1 MKNILIMTG
10 VGVGLFS
17 ATVVGL
23 LGVQGR
29 LNYEGTRG
37 VPLLS
42 MFFAP
47 SPASEGEQPGEHGE
61 HGEPEKD
68 PHGEAAAHTDDHSKP
83 FGVQHDG
90 LGVEERLEYAVGKSA
105 LNPEPEAKD
114 DGHGGGH
121 GGDHGDE
128 ADAHADDHGAEDH
141 GNGDHAT
148 DEPHEKLTPPKD
160 DFEAQMEALYGQDRY
175 RRGEFFKFPRL
186 EGDITVTELNQY
198 LRASKLALEE
208 LEKKRSQLDAYAGEL
223 DARERDIEDRERQ
236 IAEQMAAV
244 DVARA
249 ALDKRVAEFRDTVLL
264 VRRDE
269 SEGLRKY
276 AETLASFEPKRA
288 MQHVIETWDQGEE
301 GRNRILKVLSM
312 MKSKD
317 VNAILQEV
325 ELPRLRDILVQ
336 RLKVVHEG
344 DGK

>member
-1 MKNILIMTG
+1 MKNVLIMSG

-37 VPLLS
+37 VPMLS
-42 MFFAP
+42 SLFDP
-47 SPASEGEQPGEHGE
+47 PTETEGGEHAE
-61 HGEPEKD
+61 ADAHGDAGSEP
-68 PHGEAAAHTDDHSKP
+68 HTAARVDGPSEP
-83 FGVQHDG
+83 FGLRHDG
-90 LGVEERLEYAVGKSA
+90 LGVEEPLEYAVGKSA
-105 LNPEPEAKD
+105 LSPQAPTED
-114 DGHGGGH
+114 DGHGGGS
-121 GGDHGDE
+121 D
-128 ADAHADDHGAEDH
+128 DAQPDGHTGDDHGEDGQGH
-141 GNGDHAT
+141 DDHA
-148 DEPHEKLTPPKD
+148 DGKPQRRLTPPKD

-208 LEKKRSQLDAYAGEL
+208 LEKQRAQLGAQASEL

-249 ALDKRVAEFRDTVLL
+249 ALDKRVAEFRETVLL

-269 SEGLRKY
+269 RKGLQEY
-276 AETLASFEPKRA
+276 AETLASFEAQRA
-288 MQHVIETWDQGEE
+288 MEHVVQSWEAGDES
-301 GRNRILKVLSM
+301 RNRILKVLSLM
-312 MKSKD
+312 RGKD
-317 VNAILQEV
+317 VNAILAEV
-325 ELPRLRDILVQ
+325 ELPKLRDILLQ
-336 RLKVVHEG
+336 RLKVVHEA